1 MTSSTMV
8 ARVTNAGM
16 NGNITVL
23 TLCREQALFKKK
35 IQIVMERSQLK
46 QILVKREKLIL
57 LNFAS
62 FSSSTYLET
71 IWASTSIE
79 VNWIIIAGSI
89 IFTWI

>member
-57 LNFAS
+57 
-62 FSSSTYLET
+62 Y
-71 IWASTSIE
+71 
-79 VNWIIIAGSI
+79 
-89 IFTWI
+89 